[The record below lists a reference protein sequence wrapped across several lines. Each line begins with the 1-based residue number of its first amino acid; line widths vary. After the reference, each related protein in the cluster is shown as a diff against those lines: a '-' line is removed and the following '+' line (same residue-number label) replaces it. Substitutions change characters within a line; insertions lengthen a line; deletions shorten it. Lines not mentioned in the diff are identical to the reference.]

1 MAYTALQAVMDP
13 ELDEPI
19 TSLGFIRSLVVSPG
33 GNVKLHLRLPTSF
46 CSPNFAY
53 LMASDAKDVLG
64 KLDWTRRVVVE
75 LDDHH
80 DSAIINAG
88 LAADVG
94 YRGTFRHEAEDSLD
108 DLRETFRRKAHTA
121 AMERCLTA
129 LLRAQPQRPESSLSD
144 VRLAD
149 LPDDD
154 IKEALLKRRRALGL
168 STAPDDL
175 VMVDHSGPRLRRR
188 RHTTGATSG
197 EVHPDL
203 HRGQRALLPGFV
215 ANPLWR
221 NRRQDLHPAEHPDD
235 QGRSIPMSTMRAVQ
249 VVGYHK
255 NLEMKEVPVPTPTGP
270 FDVVVKIGGAGV
282 CRTDLHILEGQ
293 WAEKNPDL
301 QLPYTIGHEN
311 AGWVDAVGSAVSN
324 VREGDKVILHPLIT
338 CGLCR
343 ACRSGDDVHCEASA
357 FPGID
362 TNGGYADY
370 LKTSA
375 RSVVK
380 IDDSLEPSDVAALA
394 DAGLTAY
401 HAAAKAA
408 RRLTPR
414 DKCVII
420 GAGGLGHIGI
430 QVLKALSPAE
440 LIVIDRN
447 PEALKLAEAIGADHG
462 VVADGTQVDQVQSLT
477 GGNGAETV
485 VDFVGE
491 GGATAEGVA
500 MLRRA
505 GDYHVVGYGENID
518 VPTID
523 IISTEINFIG
533 NLVGSY
539 NDLCDLMALAAR
551 GAVNLH
557 TQKYALD
564 DFQSAIDDLDAGNVR
579 GRAILTP

>member
-1 MAYTALQAVMDP
+1 
-13 ELDEPI
+13 
-19 TSLGFIRSLVVSPG
+19 
-33 GNVKLHLRLPTSF
+33 
-46 CSPNFAY
+46 
-53 LMASDAKDVLG
+53 
-64 KLDWTRRVVVE
+64 
-75 LDDHH
+75 
-80 DSAIINAG
+80 
-88 LAADVG
+88 
-94 YRGTFRHEAEDSLD
+94 
-108 DLRETFRRKAHTA
+108 
-121 AMERCLTA
+121 
-129 LLRAQPQRPESSLSD
+129 
-144 VRLAD
+144 
-149 LPDDD
+149 
-154 IKEALLKRRRALGL
+154 
-168 STAPDDL
+168 
-175 VMVDHSGPRLRRR
+175 
-188 RHTTGATSG
+188 
-197 EVHPDL
+197 
-203 HRGQRALLPGFV
+203 
-215 ANPLWR
+215 
-221 NRRQDLHPAEHPDD
+221 
-235 QGRSIPMSTMRAVQ
+235 MSNMRAVQ

-255 NLEMKEVPVPTPTGP
+255 NLEMTEVSVPKPTEP

-293 WAEKNPDL
+293 WAEKSGV

-311 AGWVDAVGSAVSN
+311 AGWVDAVGSAVTN
-324 VREGDKVILHPLIT
+324 VREGDKVIVHPLIT

-343 ACRSGDDVHCEASA
+343 ACRSGDDVHCDTSA

-380 IDDSLEPSDVAALA
+380 IDESLEPSDVAALA

-430 QVLKALSPAE
+430 QVLKALAPAE
-440 LIVIDRN
+440 LIVVDRN
-447 PEALKLAEAIGADHG
+447 AEALKLAESIGADHS
-462 VVADGTQVDQVQSLT
+462 VLADGGQVQQVLDLT
-477 GGNGAETV
+477 GGNGAEAV

-491 GGATAEGVA
+491 GGATSEGVQ

-505 GDYHVVGYGENID
+505 GDYHVVGYGENIN

-557 TQKYALD
+557 TQKYRLE
-564 DFQSAIDDLDAGNVR
+564 DFQSAIEDLDSGNVR